1 MAMGSGYA
9 KVEKK
14 KQGDW
19 SMKPSELRDVTDS
32 CRIRIDKEGT
42 WYYENQE
49 IVNPLVLLTFC
60 NALQKDE
67 EGRYRIVFQSE
78 VCYVDVED
86 TPFVVASIRGDQET
100 ELLVLLNT
108 GETHKLDPATLS
120 VGEQNVMYCL
130 LPDGMKVR
138 FSRAAYYLLALM
150 MEEDEEENIVLRMG
164 ESTYRVCSPHSGGE

>member
-1 MAMGSGYA
+1 MVHEA
-9 KVEKK
+9 ERT
-14 KQGDW
+14 
-19 SMKPSELRDVTDS
+19 PDVTDS

-150 MEEDEEENIVLRMG
+150 MEEDEEGNIVLKMG
-164 ESTYRVCSPHSGGE
+164 DRSYPVPAAH

>member
-1 MAMGSGYA
+1 
-9 KVEKK
+9 
-14 KQGDW
+14 
-19 SMKPSELRDVTDS
+19 MKPSELRDVTDS

-60 NALQKDE
+60 NALQKNE

-150 MEEDEEENIVLRMG
+150 MEEDEEGNIVLKMG
-164 ESTYRVCSPHSGGE
+164 DRSYPVPAAH

>member
-1 MAMGSGYA
+1 
-9 KVEKK
+9 
-14 KQGDW
+14 
-19 SMKPSELRDVTDS
+19 MKPSELRDVTDS

-150 MEEDEEENIVLRMG
+150 MEEDEEGNIVLRMG

>member
-1 MAMGSGYA
+1 
-9 KVEKK
+9 
-14 KQGDW
+14 
-19 SMKPSELRDVTDS
+19 MKPSELRDVTDS
-32 CRIRIDKEGT
+32 CSIRIDKDGK
-42 WYYENQE
+42 WYYGNQE

-108 GETHKLDPATLS
+108 GEVHKLDPATLS
-120 VGEQNVMYCL
+120 IGEHNVMYCR

-150 MEEDEEENIVLRMG
+150 MEEDEEGGIVLKIGDR
-164 ESTYRVCSPHSGGE
+164 SYPVPAAH

>member
-1 MAMGSGYA
+1 
-9 KVEKK
+9 
-14 KQGDW
+14 
-19 SMKPSELRDVTDS
+19 MKPSELRDVTDS
-32 CRIRIDKEGT
+32 CSIRIDKDGK
-42 WYYENQE
+42 WYYANQE

-108 GETHKLDPATLS
+108 GEVHKLDPRTLS
-120 VGEQNVMYCL
+120 IGEHNVMYCV

-150 MEEDEEENIVLRMG
+150 MEEDEERNIVLRMG
-164 ESTYRVCSPHSGGE
+164 ERTYRISSPHSEGE